1 MEHKEEIPLKDMWRH
16 TGTHELKNLF
26 EALPIPDA
34 TDYLREHARSLA
46 DKALEPV
53 IHSLAV
59 QIFMA
64 ITDKYA
70 SSTDVL
76 KNPAEFMKLNRLD
89 TPIVQ
94 VEIKIPKDLPQWVC
108 EMAHIEANL
117 IPRKYLPFTR
127 ETEEVK

>member
-1 MEHKEEIPLKDMWRH
+1 MERNEEIPLKDMWRH
-16 TGTHELKNLF
+16 TGTHELKHLF

-46 DKALEPV
+46 DKVLEPV

-59 QIFMA
+59 QVFMA

-76 KNPAEFMKLNRLD
+76 KNPADFKKLNRLD

-94 VEIKIPKDLPQWVC
+94 VEVKIPKDLPQWVC
-108 EMAHIEANL
+108 GMANIETHI

>member
-1 MEHKEEIPLKDMWRH
+1 MEQNEEIPLKDMWRH
-16 TGTHELKNLF
+16 MGTYELKQLF

-34 TDYLREHARSLA
+34 TDYLRDHAESIA
-46 DKALEPV
+46 KKVLEPV

-59 QIFMA
+59 QVFMA

-70 SSTDVL
+70 SSPDVL
-76 KNPAEFMKLNRLD
+76 TNPEGFKRLNRLD

-94 VEIKIPKDLPQWVC
+94 VEVNIPKDLPQWVC
-108 EMAHIEANL
+108 EMAHIETNI
-117 IPRKYLPFTR
+117 IPRKYLLFTS